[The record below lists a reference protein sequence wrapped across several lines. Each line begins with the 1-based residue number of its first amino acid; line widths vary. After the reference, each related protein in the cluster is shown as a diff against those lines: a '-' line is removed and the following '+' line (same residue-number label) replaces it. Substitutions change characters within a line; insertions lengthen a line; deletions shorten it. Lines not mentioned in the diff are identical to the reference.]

1 MIEKSGAKLSNR
13 LILNGPPRSG
23 KSFYAK
29 SLAKSTESKY
39 KEIKYADINSK
50 WAGEGVEKMQYIFD
64 DIIKTASE
72 SPKENFVVCFNEIDS
87 VVQPVEKYATDS
99 KGSYWLSKMEQRS
112 TFLDYIEELNE
123 KVPNVTI
130 IGTTNISPKSGGL
143 DGAAMSRFQN
153 IIEVSLPNNNALYE
167 ALKMRIQE
175 FISGKEFIGANDKN
189 LQILAKKMEDE
200 KYSFRDLDNL
210 VNTSRNYLLN
220 DLAKNKEAKY
230 KIEHLQNAF
239 ENHGLTDGT
248 ISGNAKPHGA

>member
-1 MIEKSGAKLSNR
+1 
-13 LILNGPPRSG
+13 
-23 KSFYAK
+23 
-29 SLAKSTESKY
+29 
-39 KEIKYADINSK
+39 
-50 WAGEGVEKMQYIFD
+50 
-64 DIIKTASE
+64 
-72 SPKENFVVCFNEIDS
+72 
-87 VVQPVEKYATDS
+87 
-99 KGSYWLSKMEQRS
+99 
-112 TFLDYIEELNE
+112 
-123 KVPNVTI
+123 
-130 IGTTNISPKSGGL
+130 SPKSGGL

-153 IIEVSLPNNNALYE
+153 IIEVPLPNNNALYE